1 MVDKDDIFLNVNIN
15 YNNDQIKIGRIKDL
29 PSLDEIKNKIMRK
42 LAIPNTKDY
51 LFLSYKDDKSS
62 VQDIGDDENI
72 FKYAKE
78 KTNSHQTEY
87 ILNLDLRIS
96 DEINKFKKFFNGV
109 IDGNKYNETKNE
121 LDKVIKENE
130 IIKKKI
136 EEMEKSKIEEL
147 EKSIKRIKEMKK
159 KIITKEMI
167 EKNKLQIELLKNEL
181 ENIKLKND
189 IKELPKIIIEKINI
203 FFEDKNKT
211 FEIKVKIIK
220 DEIIKNQDNSI
231 KNKEEEIFKYFN
243 DLKEGMKELNEKNIK
258 YKNSIQEIKLD
269 LEKEKSLNS
278 SKKKE
283 SEFNDSILN
292 GKDGVNLK
300 VANNNEQNIEKKP
313 QDGLKNKNKNNTKN
327 KIININNYESLKQD
341 KFFNFLNDCFF
352 ESKNSFITEDEKN
365 TLKIYHSELKENALK
380 KLKAFYD
387 NNIIPILIS
396 EINVNTKN
404 ILEKKKKE
412 IENYLKS
419 LDKNLDKNKT
429 LKQNDNIISVKEKN
443 YTQYIDNK
451 NINPNN
457 QKNVIYN
464 NIIDNLN
471 TNKYQKYNDNKLTNL
486 NSLSK
491 INIIPGKKSNESNIY
506 NENRLTSKINYINN
520 HLEQNNYGY
529 KTQYNNH
536 NYYYNYNYNYNNNY
550 NS

>member
-15 YNNDQIKIGRIKDL
+15 YNNDQIINGRIKDL
-29 PSLDEIKNKIMRK
+29 PSLDEIKNKIMKK
-42 LAIPNTKDY
+42 LDIPNTKDY
-51 LFLSYKDDKSS
+51 LFLSYKDDKGS
-62 VQDIGDDENI
+62 VQGIGEDENI

-78 KTNSHQTEY
+78 KPNSHQTEY

-109 IDGNKYNETKNE
+109 IDENKYNETKNE

-147 EKSIKRIKEMKK
+147 EKTIKRINDMKMKVIK
-159 KIITKEMI
+159 KQKI
-167 EKNKLQIELLKNEL
+167 ENNKLQIKLYKKEL
-181 ENIKLKND
+181 ENNKLIVFINGLPKK
-189 IKELPKIIIEKINI
+189 IKEHTNKIIEFAAKKIQ
-203 FFEDKNKT
+203 D
-211 FEIKVKIIK
+211 EIKNNKDNYIINL
-220 DEIIKNQDNSI
+220 EQL
-231 KNKEEEIFKYFN
+231 FKYIN

-258 YKNSIQEIKLD
+258 YKNSLQKIKLD

-292 GKDGVNLK
+292 GKDGVNLE

-313 QDGLKNKNKNNTKN
+313 QDGLRNKNKNNNKN
-327 KIININNYESLKQD
+327 KIININDDELLKQD
-341 KFFNFLNDCFF
+341 KFLNFLNDCFF
-352 ESKNSFITEDEKN
+352 KSQNQYITQNEQI
-365 TLKIYHSELKENALK
+365 TLKKYHSELKENALK
-380 KLKAFYD
+380 KLKTFYD
-387 NNIIPILIS
+387 IKIIPILDSKIHL
-396 EINVNTKN
+396 NTKN
-404 ILEKKKKE
+404 FLEKKKKE

-451 NINPNN
+451 NINQNN

-464 NIIDNLN
+464 NIIDNSN
-471 TNKYQKYNDNKLTNL
+471 INKYQIYNDNKLTNL
-486 NSLSK
+486 NPLSK
-491 INIIPGKKSNESNIY
+491 INIIPRYKPNENNIY
-506 NENRLTSKINYINN
+506 NENRLTSQMDYINN
-520 HLEQNNYGY
+520 HFEQNNYGY
-529 KTQYNNH
+529 KTQYNNRKY
-536 NYYYNYNYNYNNNY
+536 NNDNFYYNYN
-550 NS
+550 S